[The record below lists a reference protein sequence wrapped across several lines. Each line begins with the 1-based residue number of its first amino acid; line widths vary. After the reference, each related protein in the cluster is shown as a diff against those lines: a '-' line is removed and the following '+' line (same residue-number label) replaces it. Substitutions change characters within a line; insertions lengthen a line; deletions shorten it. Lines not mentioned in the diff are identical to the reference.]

1 MDTTVFSASANRF
14 LSAAALLA
22 AASVLPATAQIE
34 LRSPLAEDPLAHA
47 RQLLEERHPDQ
58 AEAVLRAYL
67 STNELSGPA
76 RWLLGDALV
85 HENKP
90 KDALAEFTHAAH
102 LETPN
107 SDNLV
112 EVAHAYVLLSAYM
125 DAADWLHQA
134 ITLNPANTEAWYSL
148 GRVQYTNQDFNAA
161 IASFG
166 HVLSLKPHDVRAENN
181 RGLSLEGLNRT
192 DEAIAAYR
200 NALAWQADA
209 PAPSEQPMIN
219 LATALIRRGQLAEAL
234 PLLVKAEA
242 VAPPNAQVR
251 EPIEEQLGHL
261 YLQQGKLPEAA
272 AAFERALALTPNSGP
287 LHFLLG
293 QTYRRMGLKEKS
305 EEQFKLSAAIAG
317 NHSTPEN

>member
-1 MDTTVFSASANRF
+1 MFFASVNRF
-14 LSAAALLA
+14 RCVAALLTA
-22 AASVLPATAQIE
+22 ACTLPGTAQIE

-58 AEAVLRAYL
+58 AEAVLREYL
-67 STNELSGPA
+67 SGNELSGPA

-90 KDALAEFTHAAH
+90 KDALAEFTHAAR
-102 LETPN
+102 LQPPD

-112 EVAHAYVLLSAYM
+112 EVAHAYVLLSGYKE
-125 DAADWLHQA
+125 AAQWLKQA
-134 ITLNPANTEAWYSL
+134 VTLNPANTEAWYSL
-148 GRVQYTNQDFNAA
+148 GRVQYTDQDFNAA
-161 IASFG
+161 IASFE
-166 HVLSLKPHDVRAENN
+166 HVLALKPHDVRAENN
-181 RGLSLEGLNRT
+181 RGLALEGLNRT
-192 DEAIAAYR
+192 DEAIIAYR

-219 LATALIRRGQLAEAL
+219 LATALIRRGQFSEAL

-242 VAPPNAQVR
+242 AAPNNAQVR

-261 YLQQGKLPEAA
+261 YLQQSKLPEAA
-272 AAFERALALTPNSGP
+272 AAFERALALTPNSSP

-293 QTYRRMGLKEKS
+293 QTYRRMGLKTKS
-305 EEQFKLSAAIAG
+305 EEQFRLSAAIAG
-317 NHSTPEN
+317 NHSTPEK